1 MRILSFVVLTFSSIA
16 ALCTAADTLS
26 SRFSKDTSSHEFNPR
41 SDSGSGGEY
50 VVWPKDGNNDPVA
63 KTEDFLKQLTRQ
75 STIYSHTDPD
85 GEFVLW
91 LVNVTHSQ
99 VDTIKQ
105 NEGVDSVEPNFI
117 IAEDFAAVPVPT
129 EPAKLSEANKAKR
142 DIQYATQLN
151 AGYDL
156 KMISQPK

>member
-1 MRILSFVVLTFSSIA
+1 MSSIA

-26 SRFSKDTSSHEFNPR
+26 SRFSKHINSRELNPR

-50 VVWPKDGNNDPVA
+50 VVWPKDGNNKDAVA
-63 KTEDFLKQLTRQ
+63 KTEDFLEQLTRQ

-85 GEFVLW
+85 REFVLW
-91 LVNVTHSQ
+91 LVNITYSQ

-105 NEGVDSVEPNFI
+105 NEGVDSVEPNVI

-142 DIQYATQLN
+142 DIQYAIQLN

-156 KMISQPK
+156 KMISKSK

>member
-1 MRILSFVVLTFSSIA
+1 VRILSFVVLTLSSTA

-26 SRFSKDTSSHEFNPR
+26 SRFSKDTSSHELNPR
-41 SDSGSGGEY
+41 SDTGSGGEY
-50 VVWPKDGNNDPVA
+50 VVWPKDGNNKDAVA

-91 LVNVTHSQ
+91 LVNVTDSH

-105 NEGVDSVEPNFI
+105 IEGVDSVEPNVI
-117 IAEDFAAVPVPT
+117 IAEDFAAVPVQT

-142 DIQYATQLN
+142 DT
-151 AGYDL
+151 
-156 KMISQPK
+156 